1 MVRIKTVLN
10 MLRLSI
16 VGDVRIDN
24 EHLLLGEEL
33 RNELQNSD
41 VNVMNYEAPIKAS
54 NYSLLQKSGPRL
66 SQNEQVIET
75 LVQSGFNVISMANNH
90 AMDYGEESLLYTK
103 SLLEKHNCLTLG
115 AGSWEDAYQIKYVE
129 KHGVRIGFLA
139 VTQHEFGVLDEEYNG
154 KDQVGTAWMLHP
166 CIDELIVEGRKQ
178 CDYLFV
184 LPHAGIENEYYPLP
198 ELRTLYRH
206 WINMGADGVFAS
218 HPHTPQGWE
227 MYNNKPICYSLGNFC
242 FENHSASLPPY
253 WNYGLVAQVILDKE
267 GAKLVMKSVAFDQA
281 TCILNSTEDD
291 EFCQHVREVMSIL
304 HDDKKYMEEVNSYC
318 MRLQDLY
325 DRAFSDSGYM
335 KYNVLKYSKQVI
347 LKMVGREHV
356 FSPVYII
363 NNLQCEV
370 HRWAILRAFKM
381 KLNCIKTN

>member
-1 MVRIKTVLN
+1 

-41 VNVMNYEAPIKAS
+41 VNVLNYEAPVKAS
-54 NYSLLQKSGPRL
+54 NFTLLQKSGPRL
-66 SQNEQVIET
+66 SQNEQVIDT
-75 LVQSGFNVISMANNH
+75 LVQSGLNVISMANNH
-90 AMDYGEESLLYTK
+90 AMDYGKESLLHTK
-103 SLLEKHNCLTLG
+103 ELFEKHNCLTLG
-115 AGSWEDAYQIKYVE
+115 AGSWEDAYQIKYIE
-129 KHGVRIGFLA
+129 KQGVWIGFLA
-139 VTQHEFGVLDEEYNG
+139 VTQHEFGVLDEEYDG

-166 CIDELIVEGRKQ
+166 CIDELIVKGRKQ

-242 FENHSASLPPY
+242 FENHSASLPTY
-253 WNYGLVAQVILDKE
+253 WNYGLMAQVLLQDGRVETSFKYVRYDQENNQLSLTEEDGFCSHIKE
-267 GAKLVMKSVAFDQA
+267 
-281 TCILNSTEDD
+281 IN
-291 EFCQHVREVMSIL
+291 RNL
-304 HDDKKYMEEVNSYC
+304 HDAESYIKEVNSYC
-318 MRLQDLY
+318 DRLADYYDL
-325 DRAFSDSGYM
+325 AFAKGGYY
-335 KYNVLKYSKQVI
+335 KYATKKFSVQLVKQ
-347 LKMVGREHV
+347 
-356 FSPVYII
+356 II
-363 NNLQCEV
+363 GKRYKGNLNHALNNIRCEA
-370 HRWAILRAFKM
+370 HRWTIVRAWENKIN
-381 KLNCIKTN
+381 KGNVSI

>member
-1 MVRIKTVLN
+1 
-10 MLRLSI
+10 MLRVSI

-41 VNVMNYEAPIKAS
+41 VNVLNYEAPVKAS

-66 SQNEQVIET
+66 SQNEQVIDT

-115 AGSWEDAYQIKYVE
+115 AGSWEDAYQIKYIE
-129 KHGVRIGFLA
+129 KQGVRIGFLA
-139 VTQHEFGVLDEEYNG
+139 VTQHEFGVWDEEYDG

-166 CIDELIVEGRKQ
+166 CIDELIVKGRKQ

-242 FENHSASLPPY
+242 FENHSKSLPPY
-253 WNYGLVAQVILDKE
+253 WNYGLMAQVSLQE
-267 GAKLVMKSVAFDQA
+267 GRVEASIKYVRYDQENHQLSL
-281 TCILNSTEDD
+281 TEEDGFCRHINEINSN
-291 EFCQHVREVMSIL
+291 L
-304 HDDKKYMEEVNSYC
+304 HDAEQYVNEVNTYC
-318 MRLQDLY
+318 DRLADYYDL
-325 DRAFSDSGYM
+325 AFAKGGYY
-335 KYNVLKYSKQVI
+335 KYTTKKFSVQLVKQ
-347 LKMVGREHV
+347 
-356 FSPVYII
+356 II
-363 NNLQCEV
+363 GKRYKGNLNHALNNIRCEA
-370 HRWAILRAFKM
+370 HRWAIIRAW
-381 KLNCIKTN
+381 NNQIKRGNVKI

>member
-1 MVRIKTVLN
+1 
-10 MLRLSI
+10 MLRVSI

-66 SQNEQVIET
+66 SQNEQVIDT

-90 AMDYGEESLLYTK
+90 AMDFGEESLLYTK

-281 TCILNSTEDD
+281 TCILNSTEED
-291 EFCQHVREVMSIL
+291 EFCKHIREVISIL
-304 HDDKKYMEEVNSYC
+304 HDDKTYMEEVNSYC
-318 MRLQDLY
+318 LRLQNLY

-335 KYNVLKYSKQVI
+335 KYDIKKYSKQIV
-347 LKMVGREHV
+347 LKMVGREHD

-363 NNLQCEV
+363 NNLQCEA
-370 HRWAILRAFKM
+370 HRWAILRAFKT
-381 KLNCIKTN
+381 KLNSIKTSRYD

>member
-1 MVRIKTVLN
+1 
-10 MLRLSI
+10 MLRISI

-41 VNVMNYEAPIKAS
+41 VNVMNYEAPVKAS
-54 NYSLLQKSGPRL
+54 NYTLLQKSGPRL
-66 SQNEQVIET
+66 SQNEQVIDT
-75 LVQSGFNVISMANNH
+75 LVQLGFNVISMANNH
-90 AMDYGEESLLYTK
+90 AMDYGEESLLHTK
-103 SLLEKHNCLTLG
+103 ELLEQRNCITLG
-115 AGSWEDAYQIKYVE
+115 AGSWKDAYQIKYIE
-129 KHGVRIGFLA
+129 KQGVRIGFLA
-139 VTQHEFGVLDEEYNG
+139 VTQHEFGVLDEEYDG

-166 CIDELIVEGRKQ
+166 CIDELIVKGRKQ

-253 WNYGLVAQVILDKE
+253 WNYGLMAQVILDKE
-267 GAKLVMKSVAFDQA
+267 GAKLVMKSVAFDLA
-281 TCILNSTEDD
+281 ACILNSTEDD

>member
-1 MVRIKTVLN
+1 

-16 VGDVRIDN
+16 VGDVRINN
-24 EHLLLGEEL
+24 EYLLLGEEL

-66 SQNEQVIET
+66 SQNEQVIDT

-90 AMDYGEESLLYTK
+90 AMDFGEESLLYTK

-115 AGSWEDAYQIKYVE
+115 AGSWEDTYQIKYVE

-291 EFCQHVREVMSIL
+291 EFCKHIREVISIL
-304 HDDKKYMEEVNSYC
+304 HDDKTYMEEVNSYC
-318 MRLQDLY
+318 LRLQNLY

-335 KYNVLKYSKQVI
+335 KYDIKKFSKQVI

-381 KLNCIKTN
+381 KLNRIKTN